1 MDPQLPSQLVQFLA
15 PFLPYLLKGLKL
27 AEQEA
32 AKKLGEKAGEQGFEQ
47 AKALWEKL
55 RPKVE
60 ARPAALEAAQDAA
73 AHPDD
78 EDALAALRLQLKKLL
93 AEDDSLAQ
101 ELARLLAQSRPAGQT
116 VIASGDRSVAIGGS
130 VSGSVIVTGDQ
141 NVVQQGK
148 YNVNIGQVSGQVT
161 GVAIGDHAKAEVT
174 VPGIQKEAVRQVV
187 TRYTDIACPR
197 RVWVQTPRI
206 PVVVRLTMRSPIH
219 SDAIEEL
226 ELQTQVPVRVRIEA
240 PAFDVLN
247 EPEQETTVLPD
258 YDSPPLVFD
267 LRPRRVGPARINFD
281 FFQEG
286 NPIGTTSLPVEVT
299 EHQVNHEADQGSR
312 QRLRFEPSA
321 TSPDLMLYI
330 SFERFREQPA
340 LVFTLIRAGQVGRTF
355 HPVPLQSDPA
365 AHTARL
371 YEHLTVLTEQLD
383 PTANLVLGQKRLL
396 PPEDIERRL
405 KHFGHNL
412 WKYLIPDDLKAVYAK
427 ERSSWQD
434 KTLLIVS
441 DEPYIPWE
449 LVWPYEQGEWQDDAP
464 WCITLRLTRWLRRD
478 FQGNGHEA
486 PPTQIL
492 FRNIACLAPTDSGL
506 PFAQKEKKFLET
518 LIARHGLVNTSPKKY
533 TWTEVM
539 ELLER
544 GVYHWLHVAAHGNFY
559 PPTPE
564 SDSAI
569 WLQEKRP
576 LTPDS
581 IVGPDIEGHINQ
593 WRPGF
598 VFNACHSGRQGWALT
613 NLGGWANRLISSGA
627 GLFIAPMWTVTD
639 GQAFVFAQTFYDEL
653 LKGNIVSD
661 SVRKA
666 RLATRMAG
674 DPTWLAY
681 TVYAHP
687 NACIRQSVQ
696 LADEP

>member
-1 MDPQLPSQLVQFLA
+1 
-15 PFLPYLLKGLKL
+15 
-27 AEQEA
+27 
-32 AKKLGEKAGEQGFEQ
+32 
-47 AKALWEKL
+47 
-55 RPKVE
+55 
-60 ARPAALEAAQDAA
+60 
-73 AHPDD
+73 
-78 EDALAALRLQLKKLL
+78 
-93 AEDDSLAQ
+93 
-101 ELARLLAQSRPAGQT
+101 
-116 VIASGDRSVAIGGS
+116 
-130 VSGSVIVTGDQ
+130 
-141 NVVQQGK
+141 
-148 YNVNIGQVSGQVT
+148 
-161 GVAIGDHAKAEVT
+161 
-174 VPGIQKEAVRQVV
+174 
-187 TRYTDIACPR
+187 
-197 RVWVQTPRI
+197 
-206 PVVVRLTMRSPIH
+206 
-219 SDAIEEL
+219 
-226 ELQTQVPVRVRIEA
+226 
-240 PAFDVLN
+240 
-247 EPEQETTVLPD
+247 
-258 YDSPPLVFD
+258 
-267 LRPRRVGPARINFD
+267 
-281 FFQEG
+281 
-286 NPIGTTSLPVEVT
+286 
-299 EHQVNHEADQGSR
+299 
-312 QRLRFEPSA
+312 
-321 TSPDLMLYI
+321 
-330 SFERFREQPA
+330 
-340 LVFTLIRAGQVGRTF
+340 
-355 HPVPLQSDPA
+355 
-365 AHTARL
+365 
-371 YEHLTVLTEQLD
+371 
-383 PTANLVLGQKRLL
+383 
-396 PPEDIERRL
+396 
-405 KHFGHNL
+405 
-412 WKYLIPDDLKAVYAK
+412 VYAK

-506 PFAQKEKKFLET
+506 PFAQEEKKFLET
-518 LIARHGLVNTSPKKY
+518 LIARHGLVNTSPKQSA
-533 TWTEVM
+533 WTEVM

>member
-1 MDPQLPSQLVQFLA
+1 MDPNIVELAQKIAAFLMPLLPH
-15 PFLPYLLKGLKL
+15 LLKIGDKA
-27 AEQEA
+27 AEEVG
-32 AKKLGEKAGEQGFEQ
+32 KKIGGEGWER
-47 AKALWEKL
+47 AKALWDKL
-55 RPKVE
+55 RRKKNVE
-60 ARPAALEAAQDAA
+60 QVAQTAAAL
-73 AHPDD
+73 PDNP
-78 EDALAALRLQLKKLL
+78 ALREALREEIARAL
-93 AEDDSLAQ
+93 AEDPALAQ
-101 ELARLLAQSRPAGQT
+101 ELARLLEQTRPTGQT
-116 VIASGDRSVAIGGS
+116 VIASGDRSVAVSGN

-148 YNVNIGQVSGQVT
+148 YNISIGQVSGQIT
-161 GVAIGDHAKAEVT
+161 GVAIGDHAKAEVI
-174 VPGIQKEAVRQVV
+174 VPGIPEAGRQVV

-206 PVVVRLTMRSPIH
+206 PVVVRLKVRPPLH
-219 SDAIEEL
+219 SDAVEEL
-226 ELQTQVPVRVRIEA
+226 QLQTQVPVRVRVEA

-247 EPEQETTVLPD
+247 DPEQETAIFPD
-258 YDSPPLVFD
+258 SDSPPVVFD
-267 LRPRRVGPARINFD
+267 LRPRQVGSTRINFD
-281 FFQEG
+281 FFQAG

-299 EHQVNHEADQGSR
+299 EHPVSHEAESGPR
-312 QRLRFEPSA
+312 QRLWFETSA

-355 HPVPLQSDPA
+355 HPVALQSDPA
-365 AHTARL
+365 THTTRL
-371 YEHLTVLTEQLD
+371 YEHLTTLTKQLD
-383 PTANLVLGQKRLL
+383 PTVATVLGQKRIL
-396 PPEDIERRL
+396 PAEDIDRRL

-427 ERSSWQD
+427 ERSDWQD

-449 LVWPYEQGEWQDDAP
+449 LVWPYEQGEWQDQAP

-486 PPTQIL
+486 PPIQML
-492 FRNIACLAPTDSGL
+492 FKNIACLAPTDSGL
-506 PFAQKEKKFLET
+506 PLAQEEKKFLET
-518 LIARHGLVNTSPKKY
+518 LITQYGLVNTSPKQPA
-533 TWTEVM
+533 WAEVM

-544 GVYHWLHVAAHGNFY
+544 GGYHWLHVAAHGTFDS
-559 PPTPE
+559 PTPE

-569 WLQEKRP
+569 WLQGERP

-653 LKGNIVSD
+653 LKGNTVSD
-661 SVRKA
+661 AVRKA
-666 RLATRMAG
+666 RLATRTAG
-674 DPTWLAY
+674 DPSWLAY

-696 LADEP
+696 LAGES